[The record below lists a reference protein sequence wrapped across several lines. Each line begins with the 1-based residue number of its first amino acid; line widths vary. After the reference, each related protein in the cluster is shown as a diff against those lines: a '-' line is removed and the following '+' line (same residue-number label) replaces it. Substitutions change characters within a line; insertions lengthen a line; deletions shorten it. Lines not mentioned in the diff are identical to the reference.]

1 MEVEKKFCWVL
12 LAACAFYSSVF
23 ANESAKRDST
33 KAASL
38 DVNGAGFNG
47 VASAVRKGRRLQM
60 VPSQNARAQQY
71 VTTPRFYAAIESVGC
86 LGRPDIKV
94 KVHPEPTRWRVQ
106 WDSALPKDGELVIT
120 FVAAPLLVSEQ
131 QRVGAAPDGSLL
143 LRACEART
151 RGENLRYEPQP
162 YKNTVGFWVEQ
173 TDSAVWECHIPESGW
188 YSVALLQGC
197 GKGQGGSKGRIAF
210 IKDGEE
216 CDSTSCVVKETGHFQ
231 NFNWVQS
238 GHVLL
243 EEGGNYDV
251 SVQPIEIKQKA
262 FGDIRAVSI
271 VRQQKQLVTGN

>member
-23 ANESAKRDST
+23 ANESATRDSK

-38 DVNGAGFNG
+38 DVTGAGFNG

-60 VPSQNARAQQY
+60 VPSQNARGQQY
-71 VTTPRFYAAIESVGC
+71 VTTPRFYAAIENVGC

-94 KVHPEPTRWRVQ
+94 KVYPEPTTWRVQ

-120 FVAAPLLVSEQ
+120 FVTEPLLVSEQ
-131 QRVGAAPDGSLL
+131 QRVGAAPDGSLF
-143 LRACEART
+143 LRASEART
-151 RGENLRYEPQP
+151 HGESLRYEPQP
-162 YKNTVGFWVEQ
+162 YKNTVGFWVKQ

-210 IKDGEE
+210 MKDGKE
-216 CDSTSCVVKETGHFQ
+216 CDATSCVVKETGHFQ

-251 SVQPIEIKQKA
+251 IVQPIEIKQKA

-271 VRQQKQLVTGN
+271 IRQQKQLVTEN